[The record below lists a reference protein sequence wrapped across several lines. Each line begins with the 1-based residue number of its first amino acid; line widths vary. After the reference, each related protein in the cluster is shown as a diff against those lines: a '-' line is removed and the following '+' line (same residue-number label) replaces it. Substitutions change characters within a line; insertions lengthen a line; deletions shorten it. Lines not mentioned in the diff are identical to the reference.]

1 MNNLFNITATTA
13 SFTYDTF
20 LSVYL
25 PQILAIG
32 WNIVLAIVILLV
44 GRKIIKIATKSMSKL
59 MIKFD
64 TDKGLT
70 KFATSSISWGLYAIL
85 IFILADIVGIPT
97 AQFIA
102 VLGSAGV
109 AIGLALQGS
118 LSNLAGGVLL
128 LTIKPFKVGDYI
140 SESTDNVTG
149 TVTAVDLFYTTLI
162 TPDNQMVFIP
172 NGKLSAA
179 TVTNVTYE
187 PTRRVDLSLSV
198 SYSTD
203 IKAVREII
211 IEAINS
217 REKVITPENTVCF
230 VDNLADSGVVLGV
243 RFFTSG
249 EFVYTEKW
257 EALEQIKELLDK
269 NNIEIPFPQLEVRMK

>member
-1 MNNLFNITATTA
+1 MNNIFNMAA
-13 SFTYDTF
+13 SSTNLTYDTF
-20 LSVYL
+20 LTVYL
-25 PQILAIG
+25 PQIIQVA
-32 WNIVLAIVILLV
+32 WNVVLAIIILVV

-59 MIKFD
+59 LIKFD

-70 KFATSSISWGLYAIL
+70 KFATSSVSWGLYAIL

-140 SESTDNVTG
+140 SESNDNVTG
-149 TVTAVDLFYTTLI
+149 TVTAVDLFYTTLV

-172 NGKLSAA
+172 NGKLSSA

-187 PTRRVDLSLSV
+187 PTRRVDLTLSV
-198 SYSTD
+198 SYSSD
-203 IKAVREII
+203 IKAVRALI
-211 IEAINS
+211 IEAVNS
-217 REKVITPENTVCF
+217 REKVINHENTVCF

-249 EFVYTEKW
+249 EFVYTERW
-257 EALEQIKELLDK
+257 EALEQIKELLDEH
-269 NNIEIPFPQLEVRMK
+269 NIEIPFPQLEVRMK